1 MDTLIRLDLGA
12 GEAPVEGYTSI
23 DRRNG
28 TEVYPLDVEDGSVDE
43 IRASHVLEHFSH
55 KTVTDVVNNW
65 VAKLKPGGRLR
76 IAVPNFEYI
85 ATEYLA
91 GSPIN
96 IQGYLMGGHSDL
108 NDYHGCAFDPEVLT
122 ELFLDAGLERLHPW
136 TSEQTDC
143 ASLPVSLNLG
153 GFKPSGPAEH
163 CEKTTAVLSAPRYGP
178 TIHMRYAFKAFT
190 QAHVPYQIAGG
201 AYWHQVLS
209 QILEEQI
216 DYGSQYIITCDY
228 DTIFTPKDVME
239 LYRLMEAVPQ
249 ADAMCALQS
258 KRGDDGV
265 ALFGMKD
272 DAGNMITSMPAY
284 NMDRNVLPVSTGHFG
299 LTIFRTESLNALP
312 RPWMNSTPNDDG
324 VWSDGKVDADIQFW
338 HNWKKHGNALY
349 LAPQVIVGHLQEMV
363 TWPKHDMT
371 PLFQTTS
378 DYESNGTPQEVL
390 R

>member
-1 MDTLIRLDLGA
+1 MVRLDLGA
-12 GEAPVEGYTSI
+12 GGNPVTGYLSVDRKEGQ
-23 DRRNG
+23 
-28 TEVYPLDVEDGSVDE
+28 EVYPLSYDDESVDE

-55 KTVTDVVNNW
+55 TQASDVLNHLVS
-65 VAKLKPGGRLR
+65 KLKPGGRLR
-76 IAVPNFEYI
+76 VAVPDFEYI
-85 ATEYLA
+85 AREYLA

-96 IQGYLMGGHSDL
+96 VQGYLMGGHTDI
-108 NDYHGCAFDPEVLT
+108 NDYHGTAFDSDVVT
-122 ELFLDAGLERLHPW
+122 ELFLNAGLERLHRW
-136 TSEQTDC
+136 TSEQEDC
-143 ASLPVSLNLG
+143 ASLPVSLNIG
-153 GFKPSGPAEH
+153 GYKPSGPASQ
-163 CEKTTAVLSAPRYGP
+163 CEGTTAVLSAPRFGP
-178 TIHMRYAFKAFT
+178 TSHMRYAFRAFT
-190 QAHVPYQIAGG
+190 QAKVPYQIGGG

-209 QILEEQI
+209 QVLEEQI
-216 DYGSQYIITCDY
+216 LHGSKYIITCDF
-228 DTIFTPKDVME
+228 DTIFTPQDVME
-239 LYRLMEAVPQ
+239 LYRLMESVPD
-249 ADAMCALQS
+249 ADAICALQS

-272 DAGNMITSMPAY
+272 DDGNMITSMPAY
-284 NMDRNVLPVSTGHFG
+284 NMDRNVLPISTGHFG
-299 LTIFRTESLNALP
+299 LTIFRAEKLDAMP